1 MKNLE
6 KYIATFAYI
15 VNTFI
20 WLLFF
25 YFLSYLLQRYL
36 FQDES
41 IIKIFF
47 GIQILFIIFWII
59 KFIPNYIYYNILGK
73 KLAVDLKVAGF
84 EKLKLPQRLYRDDN
98 YQSYLDRLLGHEEGQ
113 PDLDSWAEGDA
124 SYSKYL
130 DKKELVRLKRI
141 AIELTA
147 FNFANEQSGMI
158 HLIESMRETEIT
170 DEAFKRYAPPDKSL
184 SNKSKFDWDDED

>member
-1 MKNLE
+1 MKSLE

-25 YFLSYLLQRYL
+25 YFLSYLLQKYL

-59 KFIPNYIYYNILGK
+59 KFIPNYIYYHILGK
-73 KLAVDLKVAGF
+73 KLAVDLKVAAF
-84 EKLKLPQRLYRDDN
+84 EKLKLPQRLYEDDD

-113 PDLDSWAEGDA
+113 SHLDSYAEGDA

-147 FNFANEQSGMI
+147 FKFANEQSGMI

>member
-25 YFLSYLLQRYL
+25 YFLSYLLQKYL

-59 KFIPNYIYYNILGK
+59 KFIPNYIYYHILGK
-73 KLAVDLKVAGF
+73 KLAVDLKVAAF
-84 EKLKLPQRLYRDDN
+84 EKLKLPQRLYEDDD
-98 YQSYLDRLLGHEEGQ
+98 YQSYLDRLLGHDEGQ
-113 PDLDSWAEGDA
+113 SHLDSYAEGDA

-130 DKKELVRLKRI
+130 DKKELLRLKRI

-147 FNFANEQSGMI
+147 FKFANEQRGII

-170 DEAFKRYAPPDKSL
+170 DEAFKRHAPPDKSL
-184 SNKSKFDWDDED
+184 SNKRKFDWDDD

>member
-73 KLAVDLKVAGF
+73 KLAVDLKVASF

>member
-25 YFLSYLLQRYL
+25 YFLSYLLQKYL

-59 KFIPNYIYYNILGK
+59 KFIPNYIYYHILGK

-84 EKLKLPQRLYRDDN
+84 EKLKLPQRLYRDDD
-98 YQSYLDRLLGHEEGQ
+98 YESYLVKLLGQSH
-113 PDLDSWAEGDA
+113 LDIYAEGNTD
-124 SYSKYL
+124 YSKYL

-147 FNFANEQSGMI
+147 FKFVNEQRGII

>member
-25 YFLSYLLQRYL
+25 YFLSYLLQKYL

-59 KFIPNYIYYNILGK
+59 KFIPNYIYYHILGK
-73 KLAVDLKVAGF
+73 KLAVNFKVAAF
-84 EKLKLPQRLYRDDN
+84 EKLKLPTN
-98 YQSYLDRLLGHEEGQ
+98 
-113 PDLDSWAEGDA
+113 
-124 SYSKYL
+124 
-130 DKKELVRLKRI
+130 
-141 AIELTA
+141 
-147 FNFANEQSGMI
+147 N
-158 HLIESMRETEIT
+158 
-170 DEAFKRYAPPDKSL
+170 
-184 SNKSKFDWDDED
+184 